1 MKFKLF
7 SVLLLVS
14 FIGACDGS
22 STPTQASNPVSEPI
36 TSKTAAVVTE
46 AEVTIDE
53 GIEYKLVSP
62 VQPTITK
69 EKIEV
74 VELFW
79 YGCPHCFNLE
89 PLLNEW
95 LANKPDNVVFYRVP
109 AVFNPAW
116 AIHARAFYTAKSLG
130 LFDDG
135 KIEFHEAFFNEI
147 HKNKKRL
154 NNKNLIRAFFGRFGI
169 SAEDFNNTF
178 DSFAVN
184 TKVNR
189 AASLSKKYQLD
200 GVPTLIVNGKYR
212 TDGPMAG
219 GRKGIFK
226 VLNVLIKKESQK

>member
-7 SVLLLVS
+7 ITILLSVLLSNV
-14 FIGACDGS
+14 A
-22 STPTQASNPVSEPI
+22 TAS
-36 TSKTAAVVTE
+36 
-46 AEVTIDE
+46 IDE

-62 VQPTITK
+62 AQPTITK
-69 EKIEV
+69 NKIEV

-79 YGCPHCFNLE
+79 YGCPHCFRLE
-89 PLLNEW
+89 PALNKW

-109 AVFNPAW
+109 AVFNPTW
-116 AIHARAFYTAKSLG
+116 ALHARAFYSAKSLG
-130 LFDDG
+130 LIEDG
-135 KIEFHEAFFNEI
+135 KTEFHDAFFNEI
-147 HKNKKRL
+147 HKKKNRL
-154 NNKNLIRAFFGRFGI
+154 NTKKTVEKFFARFGI

-189 AASLSKKYQLD
+189 AVTLSKRYQLD

-219 GRKGIFK
+219 GHKGMLK
-226 VLNVLIKKESQK
+226 VLNFLIKKESK